1 MKKDTSWGKFAQWY
15 QELLQKEGS
24 YQKEVILPN
33 LSRVLAIKKGE
44 VILDLACGEGFF
56 SREFA
61 KQGAKVIGADISK
74 ELIGLAKKHFP
85 KTIEFHV
92 GPADNLAFLKSGS
105 VDKIVI
111 VLAIQ
116 NIENYNGVLKEC
128 FRVLK
133 NGGSLFMVLNHPAF
147 RILRYSSW
155 GFDPDAELK
164 KDVKGAQYRRVDRY
178 LSEAKVKIQ
187 MHPGEK
193 PGEHT
198 ISFHRPLQFYVKG
211 LRNNGFLARTM
222 EEWIS
227 HKKSEPGP
235 RAEAENFA
243 RKEIPLFLLI
253 EAVKLFV

>member
-15 QELLQKEGS
+15 QESLQKEGS
-24 YQKEVILPN
+24 YQREVILPN
-33 LSRVLAIKKGE
+33 LSRVLEIKKGE
-44 VILDLACGEGFF
+44 IVLDLACGEGFF

-61 KQGAKVIGADISK
+61 KQGAGVIAVDISR
-74 ELIGLAKKHFP
+74 ELINLAKKHSP

-92 GPADNLAFLKSGS
+92 SSADNLAFLKSGS
-105 VDKIVI
+105 VDKVAI

-133 NGGSLFMVLNHPAF
+133 KGGSLAMVLSHPAF
-147 RILRYSSW
+147 RVLKYSSW
-155 GFDPDAELK
+155 GFDSDIEFAK
-164 KDVKGAQYRRVDRY
+164 AAKGTQYRRIDRY

-193 PGEHT
+193 PGEYT
-198 ISFHRPLQFYVKG
+198 VSFHRPLQFYVKG

-235 RAEAENFA
+235 RSEAENIA
-243 RKEIPLFLLI
+243 RREMPLFLLI
-253 EAVKLFV
+253 EAVKLE